1 VRKKYALY
9 KRMSSSS
16 SIAYRLANYAVPFD
30 VNEIIHLLDLHA
42 KEISSS
48 FTSTPNP
55 SSTSTSNSL
64 PLSKSKLQK
73 QLQVHAS
80 NDHMFSILAIQN
92 QSGACV
98 GIQNCFVS
106 FSAVECRPVLEVLE
120 TYVLPSLRGTDLEV
134 EEHLFEK
141 SVEEAK
147 QRKCCKIVM
156 MEKIPREMP
165 YVKLLEVSEEGDDGV
180 LEDERKK
187 CSACSTLTETLSQS
201 TMMASWQICNSC
213 VAKEQAASAYDVR
226 YSGR

>member
-1 VRKKYALY
+1 MRKKYALY
-9 KRMSSSS
+9 KRMSSSSS

-48 FTSTPNP
+48 SFTSSPNP
-55 SSTSTSNSL
+55 S
-64 PLSKSKLQK
+64 LSKSKIQK
-73 QLQVHAS
+73 QLQLHAA
-80 NDHMFSILAIQN
+80 NGHMFSILAIQN

-98 GIQNCFVS
+98 GIQNYFVS

-134 EEHLFEK
+134 EEHLLEK
-141 SVEEAK
+141 SEEEAK
-147 QRKCCKIVM
+147 RRKCCKIVM
-156 MEKIPREMP
+156 MEKVPREMP
-165 YVKLLEVSEEGDDGV
+165 YVKLLEVVSEEGDDGV
-180 LEDERKK
+180 VEDERKK

-213 VAKEQAASAYDVR
+213 VSKEQAASAYDVR

>member
-1 VRKKYALY
+1 MRKKYALY
-9 KRMSSSS
+9 KRIMSSSS

-30 VNEIIHLLDLHA
+30 VNEIVHLLDLHA

-48 FTSTPNP
+48 SFTSSPNP
-55 SSTSTSNSL
+55 S
-64 PLSKSKLQK
+64 LSKTKLQK
-73 QLQVHAS
+73 QLQLLAS
-80 NDHMFSILAIQN
+80 NGHMFSILAIQN

-98 GIQNCFVS
+98 GIQNCFVG
-106 FSAVECRPVLEVLE
+106 FSAIDCCPVLEVLE

-134 EEHLFEK
+134 EEHLLEK
-141 SVEEAK
+141 SEEEAK
-147 QRKCCKIVM
+147 RRKCCKIVM

-165 YVKLLEVSEEGDDGV
+165 YVKLLEVVSEEGDDGV
-180 LEDERKK
+180 VEDERKK

>member
-1 VRKKYALY
+1 MRKKYALY
-9 KRMSSSS
+9 KRMSSSSS

-48 FTSTPNP
+48 FTSSPNP
-55 SSTSTSNSL
+55 S
-64 PLSKSKLQK
+64 LSKTKLQK
-73 QLQVHAS
+73 QLQLHAA
-80 NDHMFSILAIQN
+80 NGHMFSILAIQN

-134 EEHLFEK
+134 EEHLLEK

-147 QRKCCKIVM
+147 RRKCCKIVM

-165 YVKLLEVSEEGDDGV
+165 YVKLLEVVSEEGDDGV
-180 LEDERKK
+180 VEDERKK

-213 VAKEQAASAYDVR
+213 AAKEQAASAYDVR

>member
-1 VRKKYALY
+1 MRKKYALY

-30 VNEIIHLLDLHA
+30 VNEIIHLLNLHA

-48 FTSTPNP
+48 FTSSPNP
-55 SSTSTSNSL
+55 S
-64 PLSKSKLQK
+64 LSKTKLQK
-73 QLQVHAS
+73 QLQLHAS
-80 NDHMFSILAIQN
+80 NGHMFSILAIQN
-92 QSGACV
+92 QSGASV
-98 GIQNCFVS
+98 GIQNCFVG

-134 EEHLFEK
+134 EEHLLEK
-141 SVEEAK
+141 SEEEAK
-147 QRKCCKIVM
+147 RRKCCKIVM
-156 MEKIPREMP
+156 MEKVPREMP

-180 LEDERKK
+180 VEDERKK

-213 VAKEQAASAYDVR
+213 VSKEQAASAYDVR

>member
-1 VRKKYALY
+1 MRKKYALY
-9 KRMSSSS
+9 KRMSSSSS

-48 FTSTPNP
+48 FTSSPNP
-55 SSTSTSNSL
+55 S
-64 PLSKSKLQK
+64 LSKTKLQK
-73 QLQVHAS
+73 QLQLLAS
-80 NDHMFSILAIQN
+80 NGHMFSILAIQN
-92 QSGACV
+92 QPGACV
-98 GIQNCFVS
+98 GIQNCFVG
-106 FSAVECRPVLEVLE
+106 FSAIDCCPLLEVLE

-134 EEHLFEK
+134 EEHLLEK

-147 QRKCCKIVM
+147 RRKCCKIVM
-156 MEKIPREMP
+156 MEKVPREMP
-165 YVKLLEVSEEGDDGV
+165 CVKLLEVSEEGDDGV
-180 LEDERKK
+180 VEDERKK

>member
-1 VRKKYALY
+1 MRKKYALY
-9 KRMSSSS
+9 KRMSSSSS

-48 FTSTPNP
+48 SSFTSSPNP
-55 SSTSTSNSL
+55 S
-64 PLSKSKLQK
+64 LSKTKLQK
-73 QLQVHAS
+73 QLQLLAS
-80 NDHMFSILAIQN
+80 NGHMFSILAIQN

-134 EEHLFEK
+134 EEHLLEK

-147 QRKCCKIVM
+147 RRKCCKIVM
-156 MEKIPREMP
+156 MEKVPREMP
-165 YVKLLEVSEEGDDGV
+165 CVKLLEVGEEGDDGV
-180 LEDERKK
+180 VEDERKK

>member
-1 VRKKYALY
+1 MRKKYALY
-9 KRMSSSS
+9 KRIMSSSS

-48 FTSTPNP
+48 SFTSSPNP
-55 SSTSTSNSL
+55 S
-64 PLSKSKLQK
+64 LSKTKLQK
-73 QLQVHAS
+73 QLQLHAA
-80 NDHMFSILAIQN
+80 NGHMFSILAIQN

-134 EEHLFEK
+134 EEHLLEK
-141 SVEEAK
+141 SEEEAK
-147 QRKCCKIVM
+147 RRKCCKIVM

-165 YVKLLEVSEEGDDGV
+165 YVKLLEVVSEEGDDGV
-180 LEDERKK
+180 VEDERKK

>member
-1 VRKKYALY
+1 MRKKYAR

-42 KEISSS
+42 KETSSS
-48 FTSTPNP
+48 FTSP
-55 SSTSTSNSL
+55 SSTSTSHAL

-73 QLQVHAS
+73 QLQLHAS
-80 NDHMFSILAIQN
+80 NEHMFSILAIQN

-98 GIQNCFVS
+98 GVQNCFVS
-106 FSAVECRPVLEVLE
+106 FSALKCRPVLEVLE
-120 TYVLPSLRGTDLEV
+120 TYVLPSLRGTMMEV
-134 EEHLFEK
+134 EEHLFAK
-141 SVEEAK
+141 SEEQARR
-147 QRKCCKIVM
+147 RKCCKIVM
-156 MEKIPREMP
+156 MEKVPREMP
-165 YVKLLEVSEEGDDGV
+165 YVKLLEVVSEEGDDGV
-180 LEDERKK
+180 VEDERKK

-213 VAKEQAASAYDVR
+213 VSKEQAASAYDVR

>member
-1 VRKKYALY
+1 MRKKYALY

-48 FTSTPNP
+48 FTSSPNP
-55 SSTSTSNSL
+55 S
-64 PLSKSKLQK
+64 LSKTKLQK
-73 QLQVHAS
+73 QLQLLAS
-80 NDHMFSILAIQN
+80 NGHMFSILAIQN

-98 GIQNCFVS
+98 EIQNCFVG
-106 FSAVECRPVLEVLE
+106 FSAIDCCPVLEVLE

-134 EEHLFEK
+134 EEHLLEK

-147 QRKCCKIVM
+147 RRKCCKIVM
-156 MEKIPREMP
+156 MEKVPREMP
-165 YVKLLEVSEEGDDGV
+165 CVKLLEVGEEGDDGV
-180 LEDERKK
+180 VEDERKK

>member
-1 VRKKYALY
+1 MRKKYALY

-30 VNEIIHLLDLHA
+30 VNEIVHLLDLHA

-48 FTSTPNP
+48 FTSSPNP
-55 SSTSTSNSL
+55 S
-64 PLSKSKLQK
+64 LSKSKLQK
-73 QLQVHAS
+73 QLQLHSS
-80 NDHMFSILAIQN
+80 NGHMFSILAIQN

-98 GIQNCFVS
+98 GIQNCFVG
-106 FSAVECRPVLEVLE
+106 FSAIECRSVLEVLE

-134 EEHLFEK
+134 EEHLFAK
-141 SVEEAK
+141 SEEEGK
-147 QRKCCKIVM
+147 RRKCCKIVM
-156 MEKIPREMP
+156 MEKVPREMP

-180 LEDERKK
+180 VEDDRKK

-213 VAKEQAASAYDVR
+213 VSKEQAASAYDVR